1 MGSSPENVDNYGWYE
16 CVCQPASARRKKR
29 FAAKAKRILAA
40 ILAAA
45 TVALALPALASASY
59 GWPIKPFGHE
69 HPVRGQLNDPR
80 MNGSDFYASSSHT
93 FHFGLDIAAP
103 DGTAVYA
110 VAPGWV
116 HYLSSSAIAVRGL
129 NDVTT
134 FAYWHIRPV
143 AKRGK
148 KVKLHALLGYI
159 EPGYGHVHFAEKRN
173 DIYIN
178 PLRRG
183 ALTPYVDTTPPT
195 ISSVSYYD
203 GSYHDLM
210 SATLSGVVKLTISAF
225 DTPQMASN
233 WPWAVVTPTWIGW
246 QLYDSTGHKILSGHW
261 DLGSTLCSL
270 NPFEVFAPGTLK
282 NSFINNTSGVGSYDY
297 WLGSQWDTT
306 RVASG
311 SYRLLTTVGDIRG
324 NETLK
329 SASFIVANGPAPVT
343 PVAPAS

>member
-29 FAAKAKRILAA
+29 FAAEAKRILAA
-40 ILAAA
+40 ILGAAA
-45 TVALALPALASASY
+45 VALVLPALASASY

-69 HPVRGQLNDPR
+69 HAVRGQLNDPR
-80 MNGSDFYASSSHT
+80 MNGSDFYSSSSHT

-116 HYLSSSAIAVRGL
+116 HYPSSSAIAVRGT
-129 NDVTT
+129 NGVTT

-159 EPGYGHVHFAEKRN
+159 APGYGHVHFAEKR
-173 DIYIN
+173 DGRYIN

-183 ALTPYVDTTPPT
+183 GLTPYSDTTPPT

-203 GSYHDLM
+203 GTYHDLA
-210 SATLSGVVKLTISAF
+210 SATLSGTVKLTAGAF
-225 DTPQMASN
+225 DTPQLASS
-233 WPWAVVTPTWIGW
+233 WPWAVVTPAWIGW
-246 QLYDSTGHKILSGHW
+246 QLLDAGGKKIVTGHW
-261 DLGSTLCSL
+261 DLGTALCPL
-270 NPFEVFAPGTLK
+270 DPLTVFAPGTLK
-282 NSFINNTSGVGSYDY
+282 NSFINYASGVGSYDY
-297 WLGSQWDTT
+297 WLGQQWDTT
-306 RVASG
+306 RVQNG
-311 SYRLLTTVGDIRG
+311 SYSLVVTAIDIRG
-324 NETLK
+324 NAATK
-329 SASFIVANGPAPVT
+329 TAGFTVANVPVSAT
-343 PVAPAS
+343 PVPPA